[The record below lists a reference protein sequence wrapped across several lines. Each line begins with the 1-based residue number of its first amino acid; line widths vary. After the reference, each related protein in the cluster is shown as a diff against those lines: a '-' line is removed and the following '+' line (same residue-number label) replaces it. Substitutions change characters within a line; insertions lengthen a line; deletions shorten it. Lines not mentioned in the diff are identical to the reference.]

1 MAEDFPS
8 QGGDSGDWGTKLINF
23 FKEEFHLAGSWAG
36 QFANVSKENQVVCK
50 NNQIVMKVDRS
61 IQ

>member
-1 MAEDFPS
+1 MADFPS

-23 FKEEFHLAGSWAG
+23 FKQMFHMESTYGGQLAI
-36 QFANVSKENQVVCK
+36 VCKENQVVCK
-50 NNQIVMKVDRS
+50 ENQVVVKTDRS

>member
-1 MAEDFPS
+1 MADFPS

-23 FKEEFHLAGSWAG
+23 FKKAFHMAGSWG
-36 QFANVSKENQVVCK
+36 GRIANVCKENQVVVK
-50 NNQIVMKVDRS
+50 ENQVVMKTDRS

>member
-1 MAEDFPS
+1 MAEFPD

-23 FKEEFHLAGSWAG
+23 FKIYFHMEDTYGG
-36 QFANVSKENQVVCK
+36 RIANVCKENQVICKENQVVVK
-50 NNQIVMKVDRS
+50 TDRS